1 MATDKP
7 GGGRKGRGGPLN
19 SKAAMD
25 EFFAGRGDHS
35 PSAGIR
41 PTGRAARGQ
50 GQEYE
55 DRRWIANKIDV
66 LAANAGV
73 LQANISTYRGTKVDQ
88 YKISAK
94 KERLSYIRQVM
105 STAQGVARSGGDWA
119 DKRLIIEDIAAGVV
133 GVGR

>member
-1 MATDKP
+1 MAIDKS
-7 GGGRKGRGGPLN
+7 GGKRRGRGGPLN

-25 EFFAGRGDHS
+25 EFFAGRGNLS
-35 PSAGIR
+35 PSAGIA

-50 GQEYE
+50 GQEFA

-73 LQANISTYRGTKVDQ
+73 LQAKINQYRGTKVDQ
-88 YKISAK
+88 YQISATK
-94 KERLSYIRQVM
+94 QRLSYIREVL
-105 STAQGVARSGGDWA
+105 STAQGVARGGGDWA
-119 DKRLIIEDIAAGVV
+119 DKRMIIEDIASTVV

>member
-1 MATDKP
+1 MAQNKP
-7 GGGRKGRGGPLN
+7 TGRGRRGRGPLN

-50 GQEYE
+50 GQEFA
-55 DRRWIANKIDV
+55 DRRWIANKIDA

-73 LQANISTYRGTKVDQ
+73 LQSNIAQYRGTKIDQ
-88 YKISAK
+88 YRISGQ
-94 KERLSYIRQVM
+94 KERLRYIREVI
-105 STAQGVARSGGDWA
+105 STAQGVARGGGDWS
-119 DKRLIIEDIAAGVV
+119 DKRMIIEDIASAVV
-133 GVGR
+133 GIGR